1 MILMKYAEEISL
13 GWVPPEIPSTLKK
26 GHFNCTYIAFPINM
40 ETQDIRKEE
49 A

>member
-1 MILMKYAEEISL
+1 MILMKHAAEISL
-13 GWVPPEIPSTLKK
+13 GWVAPEMPSTLRK
-26 GHFNCTYIAFPINM
+26 GHFNYTYTAFPINT